1 MKPISDR
8 THDDELREQGLQ
20 LVTRLVALLRTGRSY
35 SIGNQAFTAQLEQ
48 LLILLRPT
56 LFADGHAQVAQIDGD
71 LYLNA
76 VRVPLRPSS
85 VRSQA
90 QLHSEFALRE
100 IDGVRFEAS
109 LQLRE
114 LEAFMHYFLPSELY
128 KGAELVS
135 ACQAAGITAATAVLH
150 AQANDGPMA
159 TQSYDDTAPAF
170 SQALQ
175 AYDTALRQAR
185 ALLAPARFERGIELH
200 YVKRVLQPLIEAAAT
215 EEPAIVGLAWAT
227 AEDDACV
234 HGMHVSLVSIA
245 MGVRLGLD
253 RAALAELAVAALL
266 HDIGQSAAP
275 EIPTDHKQ
283 RDEEDRARQAA
294 HVTMGVAAIARN
306 TTLNRT
312 SLRSM
317 RVALEHHAWPLDG
330 HPALAGSRKPSTASR
345 LIAVADAFVSMST
358 LHGETGRRM
367 TPHTALGSVLASIGE
382 GREPALAAALVRAV
396 GLYPPGQVI
405 ELDDHSLARALA
417 PSSGDPE
424 RPIVELLTT
433 SSRTLLP
440 ARERLVMPL
449 ANERSV
455 ARALPIDEWPDFS
468 GESAAA

>member
-1 MKPISDR
+1 MTPTSDR
-8 THDDELREQGLQ
+8 THDDELRGQGLQ

-56 LFADGHAQVAQIDGD
+56 LSAHGHAQIAQIDGD
-71 LYLNA
+71 LYLNT
-76 VRVPLRPSS
+76 VPVPLRPSS
-85 VRSQA
+85 LRSQE

-100 IDGVRFEAS
+100 ISGIRFEAS

-114 LEAFMHYFLPSELY
+114 LEDFMRYFLPSELY
-128 KGAELVS
+128 KGAELVA
-135 ACQAAGITAATAVLH
+135 ACQAAGLTAATAVLH
-150 AQANDGPMA
+150 AQANDGSLTAP
-159 TQSYDDTAPAF
+159 SNDHPAPAF

-185 ALLAPARFERGIELH
+185 ALLEPARFERGIELR
-200 YVKRVLQPLIEAAAT
+200 YVKRLLQPLIEAATT

-234 HGMHVSLVSIA
+234 HGMHVSLVSIG

-266 HDIGQSAAP
+266 HDIGQSYTH
-275 EIPTDHKQ
+275 EILVDHEQ
-283 RDEEDRARQAA
+283 RDDEARARQAA
-294 HVTMGVAAIARN
+294 HVTAGVAALAQN

-312 SLRSM
+312 SLRAM
-317 RVALEHHAWPLDG
+317 RAALEHHVWAANG
-330 HPALAGSRKPSTASR
+330 HPALATDWKPSAASR

-358 LHGETGRRM
+358 LHGEAGRRM
-367 TPHTALGSVLASIGE
+367 TPYTALSSVLASIGE

-396 GLYPPGQVI
+396 GLYPPGQVV

-417 PSSGDPE
+417 PSSSDPE

-433 SSRTLLP
+433 SSGTLLP
-440 ARERLVMPL
+440 AGERLVMPL

-468 GESAAA
+468 SEAAAA

>member
-1 MKPISDR
+1 MKPTSNR
-8 THDDELREQGLQ
+8 AHDDELREQGLQ

-56 LFADGHAQVAQIDGD
+56 LSADGHAQIAQIDGD
-71 LYLNA
+71 LYLND

-85 VRSQA
+85 VRSQK

-100 IDGVRFEAS
+100 IEGVRFQAS
-109 LQLRE
+109 LQLCE
-114 LEAFMHYFLPSELY
+114 FEDFMRYLLPSELY

-135 ACQAAGITAATAVLH
+135 ACQAAGLTAVTAVLH
-150 AQANDGPMA
+150 AQANEDPLA
-159 TQSYDDTAPAF
+159 TPSDEDATPAF

-175 AYDTALRQAR
+175 AYDTALQQAR
-185 ALLAPARFERGIELH
+185 ALLAPTCFERGIELRF
-200 YVKRVLQPLIEAAAT
+200 VKRLLQPLIEAAAT
-215 EEPAIVGLAWAT
+215 DEPAIVGLAWAS
-227 AEDDACV
+227 AEDDACL

-253 RAALAELAVAALL
+253 RAELAELAVAALL
-266 HDIGQSAAP
+266 HDIGQGAAP
-275 EIPTDHKQ
+275 ETPTDHEQ
-283 RDEEDRARQAA
+283 RDDEDRARQAA
-294 HVTMGVAAIARN
+294 HVTAGVAGIARS

-312 SLRSM
+312 SLRAM
-317 RVALEHHAWPLDG
+317 RVALEHHACTVDG
-330 HPALAGSRKPSTASR
+330 HPALAADWKPSPASR

-358 LHGETGRRM
+358 LHGEAGHRM

-396 GLYPPGQVI
+396 GVYPPGQVI

-417 PSSGDPE
+417 PTSSDPE

-433 SSRTLLP
+433 SSGNPLP
-440 ARERLVMPL
+440 AHERLVMPL